1 MTNRFVIIVP
11 ARAASTRLPNKPMVQ
26 INGRSLISRIINLA
40 QSSNAINS
48 YIATDSIEI
57 KNHAESLGANVVM
70 TSDKHVSGMDRIAE
84 AAKKIDLPLDT
95 LILNLQ
101 GDEPFMPLQ
110 IINKLPMLVSKD
122 APITTACVSF
132 NENMDINNPNEV
144 KVVRSKSKKAIY
156 FSRSVIPN
164 SFTFDYKNYLKHLGI
179 YAYTNETLQALS
191 KLDQTENE
199 KTERLEQLR
208 FLDNGFNIY
217 VEDFEFD
224 APIGIDTPDDLEA
237 AIAFA
242 KKMTDDAI

>member
-1 MTNRFVIIVP
+1 MTDRFVIIVP
-11 ARAASTRLPNKPMVQ
+11 ARAASTRLPNKPMMP
-26 INGRSLISRIINLA
+26 IHGRSLISRIIDLA

-70 TSDKHVSGMDRIAE
+70 TSDKHASGMDRIAE

-132 NENMDINNPNEV
+132 NENMD
-144 KVVRSKSKKAIY
+144 
-156 FSRSVIPN
+156 RSVIPN

-199 KTERLEQLR
+199 ETERLEQLR

-242 KKMTDDAI
+242 KEMTDDAN